1 MRKKI
6 FSGTSSGP
14 LNAPAVALGMHW
26 RRWVIIHATSQV
38 RNAAYCESLCGGSD
52 VVFVA
57 ERSASFHHSRSR
69 IGWF

>member
-1 MRKKI
+1 MRMRI
-6 FSGTSSGP
+6 SNEASGGP
-14 LNAPAVALGMHW
+14 SHAPAVALGMHW